1 LTGVKIAKLAEYHLT
16 VLGSCQE
23 TGGGRLMS
31 DIKLFKIEGG
41 TASEVSGSALQIEKS
56 LQSAFEKNL
65 EVLLGIKFLASEHA
79 TGPVHGGRIDT
90 LGVDEDGCPVIIE
103 YKRSVNENVINQG
116 LFYLDWLLDHR
127 KEFQWLVMEK
137 LGSEVAKEIDWSAP
151 RLICIAGDFT
161 RYDEHA
167 VKQIA
172 RNIELIR
179 YRRFDGNLLLLELV
193 RAPKQTKTAI
203 SSAIQEEESSESD
216 GSETYLS
223 QQISY
228 RISQSDQ
235 TLRDL
240 LEAVRQFLIALG
252 DDVQMKELK
261 YYIAFKR
268 IKNFACVEVYPQAK
282 VVTIHLK
289 VDPQSVDLE
298 DGFSRD
304 VTNIG
309 HFGTGDLQLTLKN
322 MDDFSKAQPLLRKS
336 YEGS

>member
-1 LTGVKIAKLAEYHLT
+1 
-16 VLGSCQE
+16 
-23 TGGGRLMS
+23 MS

-41 TASEVSGSALQIEKS
+41 GASEVSGSALQIEKS

-65 EVLLGIKFLASEHA
+65 DVLLGIKFLASEHA

-203 SSAIQEEESSESD
+203 SSTVKEEESNESAES

-235 TLRDL
+235 ALRDL
-240 LEAVRQFLIALG
+240 FEAVRQFLIALG
-252 DDVQMKELK
+252 DDVQIKELK

-268 IKNFACVEVYPQAK
+268 LKNFACVEVYPQAR

-289 VDPQSVDLE
+289 IDPQSVNLE
-298 DGFSRD
+298 EGFSRD

-322 MDDFSKAQPLLRKS
+322 MDDFAKAQPLLRKS

>member
-1 LTGVKIAKLAEYHLT
+1 
-16 VLGSCQE
+16 
-23 TGGGRLMS
+23 MS

-41 TASEVSGSALQIEKS
+41 AASEVSGSALQIEKS

-203 SSAIQEEESSESD
+203 SSAIQEDESGESAGD

-235 TLRDL
+235 ALRDL

-268 IKNFACVEVYPQAK
+268 IKNFACVELYPQAK

>member
-1 LTGVKIAKLAEYHLT
+1 
-16 VLGSCQE
+16 
-23 TGGGRLMS
+23 
-31 DIKLFKIEGG
+31 
-41 TASEVSGSALQIEKS
+41 
-56 LQSAFEKNL
+56 
-65 EVLLGIKFLASEHA
+65 
-79 TGPVHGGRIDT
+79 
-90 LGVDEDGCPVIIE
+90 
-103 YKRSVNENVINQG
+103 
-116 LFYLDWLLDHR
+116 
-127 KEFQWLVMEK
+127 MEK
-137 LGSEVAKEIDWSAP
+137 LGPEVAKEIDWSAP

-193 RAPKQTKTAI
+193 RAPKQAKTAI
-203 SSAIQEEESSESD
+203 SISTEEEESNESAENS
-216 GSETYLS
+216 SETYLS

-240 LEAVRQFLIALG
+240 FEAVRQFLIALG

-268 IKNFACVEVYPQAK
+268 LKNFACVEVYPQAK

-289 VDPQSVDLE
+289 VDPHSVDLE
-298 DGFSRD
+298 EGFSRD
-304 VTNIG
+304 VTNVG

-322 MDDFSKAQPLLRKS
+322 MDDFAKAQPLLRKS

>member
-1 LTGVKIAKLAEYHLT
+1 
-16 VLGSCQE
+16 
-23 TGGGRLMS
+23 MS

-41 TASEVSGSALQIEKS
+41 GASEVSGSALQIEKS

-65 EVLLGIKFLASEHA
+65 DVLLGIKFLASEHA

-203 SSAIQEEESSESD
+203 STTVKEEESNEPAEN

-235 TLRDL
+235 ALRDL
-240 LEAVRQFLIALG
+240 FEAIRQFLIALG

-268 IKNFACVEVYPQAK
+268 LKNFACVEVYPQAR

-289 VDPQSVDLE
+289 IDPQSVNLE
-298 DGFSRD
+298 EGFSRD

-322 MDDFSKAQPLLRKS
+322 MDDSSKAQPLLRKS